1 MFKILG
7 GQFISFKEEGFT
19 FVGTKKGGGMAMIPL
34 NPKVPTVLSCSGDA
48 DWVIAWR
55 NRRDQFPVWDLIYLV
70 SLDFLRLKGH

>member
-1 MFKILG
+1 MPVKI
-7 GQFISFKEEGFT
+7 E
-19 FVGTKKGGGMAMIPL
+19 GGGTFDPPKQDRL
-34 NPKVPTVLSCSGDA
+34 GTFDPPKPKVPTVLSCSGDA

>member
-1 MFKILG
+1 MPVKIG
-7 GQFISFKEEGFT
+7 GAHLT
-19 FVGTKKGGGMAMIPL
+19 PL
-34 NPKVPTVLSCSGDA
+34 SKIGWAHLTPPKPKVPTVLSCSGDA